1 MTHALQHR
9 SRGVTIVL
17 VIAFMGIFL
26 MLLSSITSFAFTQAR
41 YGRALLAREQA
52 INAAEAGLEYY
63 RWFLAHFPNNLTN
76 GTGQP
81 GPYSYSVSDPEGGVI
96 GNASLSITGNSS
108 CGVVQ
113 SVDITSVG
121 TAVAN
126 TLYPRTLFARYARP
140 SVAEYSHIVNSN
152 VWAGADRNITGPYF
166 SNGGI
171 RMDGTNNSTVGSA
184 VSTWQCTATF
194 GCAPTNNSAAGIFG
208 SGSGSALWRY
218 PVASFDFAGIASNF
232 STLKTYAQN
241 QGILLDTTTVRVA
254 GVQQGSSFSSVG
266 GTDQR
271 GFHLVFNSNGTVS
284 VYRVTGTSATWAIHI
299 DDTSTWVQDYHTIT
313 SETLKGTYTIPS
325 GCAVIYAQAKI
336 WIEGTVSGKVTV
348 VAADTGSYNP
358 DIILQN
364 NITYATFDGT
374 TGLTAIAERSV
385 LIPPIV
391 PTTMSIRGTYVAQ
404 SGYFGRNLYDC
415 SNAPYDTRTSLT
427 TNGTV
432 VSNGRVG
439 TQWGYSGNGCPNN
452 STSGFLTRIDNYD
465 RLQAFLPPPFTPSY
479 STDYKFILWREQ

>member
-1 MTHALQHR
+1 MC
-9 SRGVTIVL
+9 SRGVTVVL
-17 VIAFMGIFL
+17 VVAFMGIFL
-26 MLLSSITSFAFTQAR
+26 ILLSSITSFAFTQAR

-52 INAAEAGLEYY
+52 INVAEAGLEYY

-81 GPYSYSVSDPEGGVI
+81 GPYSYIVTDPEGGTI
-96 GNASLSITGNSS
+96 GTASLTISGNSA

-121 TAVAN
+121 RAEAN
-126 TLYPRTLFARYARP
+126 TLYPRTVFARYARP
-140 SVAEYSHIVNSN
+140 SVAEYSHIVNAN

-184 VSTWQCTATF
+184 VSTWQCTSTF
-194 GCAPTNNSAAGIFG
+194 GCSPTNNSASGVFG
-208 SGSGSALWRY
+208 SGSGSALWSY
-218 PVASFDFAGIASNF
+218 PVASFDFAGMATNF
-232 STLKTYAQN
+232 GTLKTYAQN
-241 QGILLDTTTVRVA
+241 QGILLDTTTVRVG
-254 GVQQGSSFSSVG
+254 GVQQGASFSSVG

-271 GFHLVFNSNGTVS
+271 GYHLVFNANGTVS
-284 VYRVTGTSATWAIHI
+284 VYRVTGTNSVWALHI
-299 DDTSTWVQDYHTIT
+299 DDTGTWVRDYHTIT
-313 SETLKGTYTIPS
+313 SETLKGTYTIPA
-325 GCAVIYAQAKI
+325 GCSLIYAQAKV
-336 WIEGTVSGKVTV
+336 WIEGTISGKVTL
-348 VAADTGSYNP
+348 VAADTGSFTP

-364 NITYATFDGT
+364 NISYATFDGT

-385 LIPPIV
+385 LIPLVV
-391 PTTMSIRGTYVAQ
+391 PNVMSIRGTFVAQ

-415 SNAPYDTRTSLT
+415 TNAPYDNRTSLT

-439 TQWGYSGNGCPNN
+439 TQWGYSGGGCGSNA
-452 STSGFLTRIDNYD
+452 TSGFASRVDNYD